1 MCRTCEAHDH
11 ADWPG
16 EKRLEGRERKAEY
29 IRPIYGRNYV
39 AASHLPRTAPTLP
52 PSAGGALGVARRR
65 RVRRSG
71 GGTRTTGLRQ
81 GRRWSA
87 QEVKG
92 HEGEDHGGQWRGGS

>member
-39 AASHLPRTAPTLP
+39 AASHLPRTAPTP
-52 PSAGGALGVARRR
+52 VVSRGGARACTPATGSTQRRR
-65 RVRRSG
+65 DTHNRAEARAPLERTG
-71 GGTRTTGLRQ
+71 G
-81 GRRWSA
+81 
-87 QEVKG
+87 
-92 HEGEDHGGQWRGGS
+92 EGA